1 MTIVC
6 PKCMHKAADEERVC
20 PRCGTILL
28 SAKQRQEL
36 IHSATNGESEAAP
49 APAPTRRRSA
59 GRTAPV
65 NAGTSGVATSDNPA
79 EALREAL
86 EALESLGDSPPPRR
100 RVYQS
105 KADQPKRKVSRGWAT
120 TIGISAAVAL
130 GVGLFFGLQGS
141 SPSTNAGT
149 STPTTAGNP
158 ANAAI
163 FQFNGAGAST
173 TGPFT
178 SPSAFTLG
186 YKVTCTAS
194 LTKPAT
200 FELLREGKVIS
211 QVASSVGGTQQSGIQ
226 SAFGGSGTFTIS
238 VDAPSTCDWTVSG
251 TT

>member
-6 PKCMHKAADEERVC
+6 PKCMNKAADEERVC

-36 IHSATNGESEAAP
+36 IRRSSNGENEAAT
-49 APAPTRRRSA
+49 APPRRRSA
-59 GRTAPV
+59 AR
-65 NAGTSGVATSDNPA
+65 AGTEDQAGTTGLATSVNPA
-79 EALREAL
+79 DALREAL
-86 EALESLGDSPPPRR
+86 EAIESLGDSPPPRR

-105 KADQPKRKVSRGWAT
+105 KADQPKRKVTRGWAV
-120 TIGISAAVAL
+120 TIAVSAVVAL

-141 SPSTNAGT
+141 SPSTNAAT

-194 LTKPAT
+194 LTNPAK
-200 FELLREGKVIS
+200 FELLREGHVAD
-211 QVASSVGGTQQSGIQ
+211 QVSSSVGSTQESGIDP
-226 SAFGGSGTFTIS
+226 AFGGAGTFTIS
-238 VDAPSTCDWTVSG
+238 VNAPSTCDWTVSG

>member
-1 MTIVC
+1 
-6 PKCMHKAADEERVC
+6 MHKAADEERVC

-36 IHSATNGESEAAP
+36 IRSATNGDGEVAAAT
-49 APAPTRRRSA
+49 APSRRRSA
-59 GRTAPV
+59 GRTGPGDK
-65 NAGTSGVATSDNPA
+65 AGTPGLATSDNPA
-79 EALREAL
+79 DALREAL
-86 EALESLGDSPPPRR
+86 EALESLGESPPPRR

-105 KADQPKRKVSRGWAT
+105 KADQPKRKVNRGLVT
-120 TIGISAAVAL
+120 TIVVSLAVAL
-130 GVGLFFGLQGS
+130 GVGLFFGLKGS
-141 SPSTNAGT
+141 PPRSNTGT
-149 STPTTAGNP
+149 STPTTSGNP

-163 FQFNGAGAST
+163 FQFNGAGASA

-194 LTKPAT
+194 LTKAAT
-200 FELLREGKVIS
+200 FELLREGKVVD
-211 QVASSVGGTQQSGIQ
+211 QVASSVGTTQESGIQ